1 MILNYDKIV
10 IGSSLEALMFA
21 FNNQLPVFFSEAE
34 RPFRFDFVDPSLDL
48 SDLSLENEERTL
60 RTVDG
65 EMKVGLPKEILW
77 ERLMFVLSYFGRTPL
92 AGLCRSMRY
101 TGSTIVFS
109 DEYSKIAEINFNHCY
124 YFGDKNC
131 HKLLNE
137 KPVDTGKYICYD
149 WIAFNRG
156 GKHDVDFI
164 KTKDDFVGTI
174 WFYSSDRID
183 GNSPVKDACVV
194 SSLTAE
200 QLSDF
205 DYSET
210 MSRFKMIHEME
221 SRGMKGKFNGY
232 GPTGKPKY
240 YKFRTTH
247 ITRGTKKHNETFEST
262 QNYIEIPSYS
272 EYNLYKNLSPASVA
286 YDRLLRVL

>member
-1 MILNYDKIV
+1 
-10 IGSSLEALMFA
+10 
-21 FNNQLPVFFSEAE
+21 
-34 RPFRFDFVDPSLDL
+34 
-48 SDLSLENEERTL
+48 
-60 RTVDG
+60 
-65 EMKVGLPKEILW
+65 
-77 ERLMFVLSYFGRTPL
+77 MFVLSYFGKVPF
-92 AGLCRSMRY
+92 ANLCKSMRY

-109 DEYSKIAEINFNHCY
+109 DEYSKLAEINFNHCY

-137 KPVDTGKYICYD
+137 KPVDTGEYICYD

-156 GKHDVDFI
+156 GKHDIDFI
-164 KTKDDFVGTI
+164 TTEDDFVRSI

-194 SSLTAE
+194 SHLTTE

-210 MSRFKMIHEME
+210 MARFKMLHEME

-232 GPTGKPKY
+232 GPNGKPKH
-240 YKFRTTH
+240 YKFRTSC
-247 ITRGTKKHNETFEST
+247 IGRRVDRAPQEIELESPHFRLADKSQT
-262 QNYIEIPSYS
+262 DMLQSLEAASANYAQILKY
-272 EYNLYKNLSPASVA
+272 L
-286 YDRLLRVL
+286 

>member
-1 MILNYDKIV
+1 MILYYDKIV

-34 RPFRFDFVDPSLDL
+34 RPFRFDFLDPSLDL
-48 SDLSLENEERTL
+48 SDLNLENEERTL
-60 RTVDG
+60 RTFDM

-77 ERLMFVLSYFGRTPL
+77 ERLMFVLSYFGKVPF
-92 AGLCRSMRY
+92 ANLCKSMRY

-109 DEYSKIAEINFNHCY
+109 DEYSKLAEINFNHCY

-137 KPVDTGKYICYD
+137 KPVDTGEYICYD

-156 GKHDVDFI
+156 GKHDIDFI
-164 KTKDDFVGTI
+164 TTEDDFVRSI

-194 SSLTAE
+194 SHLTTE

-210 MSRFKMIHEME
+210 MARFKMLHEME

-232 GPTGKPKY
+232 GPNGKPKHY
-240 YKFRTTH
+240 RFRTTH
-247 ITRGTKKHNETFEST
+247 ITRGTKKKNETFESA
-262 QNYIEIPSYS
+262 QSYIEIPNCT

-286 YDRLLRVL
+286 YNRLLRVL